1 MYKISKKKTSHN
13 YDAQFHFID
22 RREKLLTFVA
32 QVVKNYFYRH
42 QTQCCS
48 QKETIKR
55 ILQNTHTCV
64 LLLRQTKLFTQNSQ
78 ATFTV

>member
-1 MYKISKKKTSHN
+1 MCTKFLKKTSHN

-55 ILQNTHTCV
+55 ILNNTLTHVNT
-64 LLLRQTKLFTQNSQ
+64 LATKLFTQNSQ